1 MYRDRRRAVIE
12 RDLGI
17 DGPAAQVE
25 RRLEVAC
32 ALVHALIARP
42 ASDGPAERAE
52 ILTLFEELTLPAAV
66 FGAGGAPRL
75 ANGAWRALLG
85 ARGAFP
91 SKYLDE
97 VMRTGATT
105 HFPELAIELDDC
117 TASCAATLR
126 AIRDGA
132 GATTGVIVV
141 CTLVIDDVVARDL
154 AASDDALVWGGS
166 VLGEPDYF
174 NGAWGAYTRD
184 ARRFARLYAWK
195 EAIHADDRASCVR
208 AFDEAKARRTP
219 LEVEARM
226 RRADGAYRWHRIRFV
241 IAPGARWYAVA
252 TDIELAR
259 AEAEREELIARE
271 RAARDAAEQAH
282 RLAEQLVAAVSHEL
296 RAPLAAMQRWERVLR
311 DEGSDAAARA
321 QALDGI
327 HESARSQERLVAEL
341 VDAARVIGGELHVD
355 LRPLDLEGVLR
366 GALEAIAPAALAKQ
380 IVLDRGVQVVAE
392 VRADAARLRQVLDTL
407 LANAVRFTEPGGRI
421 AVAVARQD
429 RSIEI
434 GIADSGCGIAPDL
447 LPRVFEPF
455 GRSRRPSASGAAG
468 LGLGLAIARQ
478 IVALHHGELTA
489 ASAGPGRGAT
499 FTLRLP
505 IADERRARSLP
516 GAGAHG

>member
-1 MYRDRRRAVIE
+1 VIE

-17 DGPAAQVE
+17 DGPAARAE
-25 RRLEVAC
+25 HRLEVAC

-42 ASDGPAERAE
+42 ASDGPAEHAE
-52 ILTLFEELTLPAAV
+52 ILAMFDDLTLPAAV
-66 FGAGGAPRL
+66 FGADRAPRL

-91 SKYLDE
+91 STYLDE

-105 HFPELAIELDDC
+105 HLPELALELDDC

-126 AIRDGA
+126 ATRDGA
-132 GATTGVIVV
+132 GATTGIIVV
-141 CTLVIDDVVARDL
+141 CTLVIDDVVAREL
-154 AASDDALVWGGS
+154 ALSDDALVWGGS

-195 EAIHADDRASCVR
+195 NAIHADDRASCVR
-208 AFDEAKARRTP
+208 AFDEAKARRTT

-226 RRADGAYRWHRIRFV
+226 RRADDTYRWHRIRFV
-241 IAPGARWYAVA
+241 MAPGSRWYAVA

-282 RLAEQLVAAVSHEL
+282 WLAEQLVAAVAHEL
-296 RAPLAAMQRWERVLR
+296 RAPLAAMRRWEHALR
-311 DEGSDAAARA
+311 DEAAGAASRV

-327 HESARSQERLVAEL
+327 HESVLAQERLVGEL
-341 VDAARVIGGELHVD
+341 VDQARVIGGELHVD

-380 IVLDRGVQVVAE
+380 ISLDRGARISAE

-407 LANAVRFTEPGGRI
+407 LANAVRFTEPGDRI
-421 AVAVARQD
+421 AVVVARQD

-434 GIADSGCGIAPDL
+434 GIVDSGCGIAPDL
-447 LPRVFEPF
+447 LPCVFEPF
-455 GRSRRPSASGAAG
+455 SRTRRSSTSGAG
-468 LGLGLAIARQ
+468 GIGLGLAIARQ
-478 IVALHHGELTA
+478 IVALHRGELTA

-505 IADERRARSLP
+505 LSDERRA
-516 GAGAHG
+516 